1 MIAESALHDVDAYFQ
16 ERLRDNRRFWTRLG
30 GRPPLRGRTVLDF
43 GCGHGALAIEMAEA
57 GAARV
62 VAIDCSAERIAYCR
76 DKVLPGAP
84 QGVLELRRGDIADMD
99 ESASF
104 DLIVSRDTMEHV
116 WPLEP
121 VLAAMA
127 RLLRPG
133 GSLYLGFSPL
143 YCSPFGDH
151 GELRTPLPWA
161 HLLAGE
167 ARVLAAFNRT
177 NHSDF
182 RSLVEAG
189 FNMLT
194 PRQFRARFD
203 ALGFVTAHL
212 RINPA
217 EQWSKR
223 IVMGVF
229 DVLRR
234 VPALERFFTVGVYIV
249 LRKPG

>member
-16 ERLRDNRRFWTRLG
+16 ERLRDNDRFWARLG
-30 GRPPLRGRTVLDF
+30 GRPPLHGRTVLDF
-43 GCGHGALAIEMAEA
+43 GCGHGALTIEMAKA

-62 VAIDCSAERIAYCR
+62 VAIDRSAERIDYCR

-84 QGVLELRRGDIADMD
+84 RGVMELRRVDIADMD

-104 DLIVSRDTMEHV
+104 DYIVSRDTMEHV

-143 YCSPFGDH
+143 YYGPFGDH
-151 GELRTPLPWA
+151 GELRVPLPWA
-161 HLLAGE
+161 HVVAGE

-177 NHSDF
+177 NRSDY
-182 RSLVEAG
+182 RSLAEAG

-194 PRQFRARFD
+194 PRQFRAGFD
-203 ALGFVTAHL
+203 ALGFAVTHL
-212 RINPA
+212 NVNPA
-217 EQWSKR
+217 EHWAKR
-223 IVMGVF
+223 LVMRML
-229 DVLRR
+229 DALRR
-234 VPALERFFTVGVYIV
+234 VPALERFCTVGIYIV